1 MDVVTLVD
9 WVMALT
15 FAVSAWIL
23 IIVLGTITGAFI
35 IGLIKSG
42 FRRREP

>member
-1 MDVVTLVD
+1 MDVATFVD

-15 FAVSAWIL
+15 FAVSAWML
-23 IIVLGTITGAFI
+23 IIMLGTITGAFI
-35 IGLIKSG
+35 IGIIKSG